1 MPAARLKGFQKD
13 TGLSAD
19 QYELAISIFFVGY
32 IVMQVRPMTASWWQ
46 PSSPVFDEQVPSNFL
61 LNYISRPSWF
71 LGGATALWGVVSL
84 CGG

>member
-1 MPAARLKGFQKD
+1 LKGFQKD
-13 TGLSAD
+13 TGLTAD

-32 IVMQVRPMTASWWQ
+32 IIM
-46 PSSPVFDEQVPSNFL
+46 QVPSNFL
-61 LNYISRPSWF
+61 LNYINRPSWF